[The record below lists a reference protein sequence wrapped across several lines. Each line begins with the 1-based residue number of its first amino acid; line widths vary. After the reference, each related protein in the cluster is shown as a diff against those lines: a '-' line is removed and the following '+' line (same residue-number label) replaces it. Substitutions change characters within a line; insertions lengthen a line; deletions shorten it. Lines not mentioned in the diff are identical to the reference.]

1 MTAAITN
8 HTGTTG
14 GQTNS
19 NTTFSAG
26 SATRFPLPVTGTG
39 STIDTDADGLT
50 LSGTITLN
58 EHSAT
63 RQIARTRISVG
74 SSNTLNYAVLT
85 YSYGIQI
92 FKNGSTLI
100 HTGTTPINT
109 VTKAPGTYT
118 GTQDLDSPA
127 AAVGFDY
134 SFTVESGAYYE
145 FKTFINYINVYA
157 DFSPG
162 VLNYSNQIKMTSET
176 PKITVATATLS
187 AAGAVSFAE
196 INQAGLQVITSATQ
210 LIRSDYN
217 SNDAFSV
224 TGSLS
229 ATGNIT
235 AFGSS
240 DKRLKDNIELIENP
254 LDKVNQLNGVTFDW
268 KDGFN
273 NVHNFKGHDIGVIAQ
288 DVLHI
293 LPEITKL
300 NEINGYYGVKYE
312 KLTPL
317 LIEAIKELSSK
328 IEKLENKLKD
338 KE

>member
-1 MTAAITN
+1 
-8 HTGTTG
+8 
-14 GQTNS
+14 
-19 NTTFSAG
+19 
-26 SATRFPLPVTGTG
+26 
-39 STIDTDADGLT
+39 
-50 LSGTITLN
+50 
-58 EHSAT
+58 
-63 RQIARTRISVG
+63 
-74 SSNTLNYAVLT
+74 
-85 YSYGIQI
+85 
-92 FKNGSTLI
+92 
-100 HTGTTPINT
+100 
-109 VTKAPGTYT
+109 
-118 GTQDLDSPA
+118 
-127 AAVGFDY
+127 
-134 SFTVESGAYYE
+134 
-145 FKTFINYINVYA
+145 
-157 DFSPG
+157 
-162 VLNYSNQIKMTSET
+162 MTSET
-176 PKITVATATLS
+176 PKITAATATLS
-187 AAGAVSFAE
+187 GGGALSFAE
-196 INQAGLQVITSATQ
+196 INQGGFQVITSA
-210 LIRSDYN
+210 IKSVKSEF
-217 SNDAFSV
+217 SNPDAFSV

-235 AFGSS
+235 AFSSS

-273 NVHNFKGHDIGVIAQ
+273 NVHTFKGHDIGVIAQ